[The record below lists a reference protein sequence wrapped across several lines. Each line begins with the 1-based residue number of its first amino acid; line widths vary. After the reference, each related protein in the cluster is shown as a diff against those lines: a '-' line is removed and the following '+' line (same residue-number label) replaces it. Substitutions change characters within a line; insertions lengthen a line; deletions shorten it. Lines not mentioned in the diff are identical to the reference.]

1 MKTPFGPLGLAV
13 LAALALAGCGQQ
25 KNATTPAAE
34 GGKVSLRI
42 GIQPNVSHA
51 VPLVGFSE
59 KFDTYRKEMP
69 DVEFDVKTFN
79 AGPAMM
85 ESLKAG
91 ALDIALFGPPP
102 IINTWARTKDFV
114 VLCNT
119 AIGGSVLVAR
129 PAAVKTVK
137 DLAGQKI
144 AVPQVGNVQDVFAR
158 VLLKENGLETTEKG
172 GSVTLLAIPTGDILQ
187 QMKAGNI
194 AAALVPEPWGS
205 RLQKEAGAHVVL
217 EWNQMPLKGEYPQT
231 MYIASRKWV
240 DAHPDAARKLVEV
253 TNGLTERIAKDPDAY
268 ADIISAQIKQNSG
281 KEVPAD
287 LVRDSFRRVKFSAK
301 VSDEDL
307 TRFADLMVLTGYQ
320 KTRPDMTGVVV
331 KP

>member
-1 MKTPFGPLGLAV
+1 MKKYVSVIGALGI
-13 LAALALAGCGQQ
+13 AALGVTGCGQ
-25 KNATTPAAE
+25 KAGAPGAANS
-34 GGKVSLRI
+34 GKVELRI

-59 KFDTYRKEMP
+59 KYNTYRKEMP
-69 DVEFDVKTFN
+69 DVAFDVKSFN

-102 IINTWARTKDFV
+102 IINTWVKTKDFV
-114 VLCNT
+114 VIANT
-119 AIGGSVLVAR
+119 AIGGSVLVAK
-129 PAAVKTVK
+129 PAGLKTVK
-137 DLAGQKI
+137 DLSGKTI

-158 VLLKENGLETTEKG
+158 VLLKQNGLATTEKG
-172 GSVTLLAIPTGDILQ
+172 GTVTLLAIPTGDILQ

-194 AAALVPEPWGS
+194 EAALVPEPWGS
-205 RLQKEAGAHVVL
+205 RLEKEAGAHVVL

-240 DAHPDAARKLVEV
+240 DAHPDAAKKLVEV
-253 TNGLTERIAKDPDAY
+253 TNSLTEQIAKDPDSY
-268 ADIISAQIKQNSG
+268 ADTISAEIKKTSG
-281 KEVPAD
+281 KDVPAA
-287 LVRDSFRRVKFSAK
+287 LVRDSFKRVKFSTK
-301 VSDEDL
+301 VSDDDL
-307 TRFADLMVLTGYQ
+307 SKYADLVVIAGYQ
-320 KTRPDMTGVVV
+320 KTKPDMAGVVV